1 VEGTAMKAKRTTE
14 ITVQTD
20 EAFVIRRGAGSPQLN
35 CERCGAGVPMIAPEE
50 AAVLMGVAVRAIYRE
65 VEAGR
70 LHFQDSA
77 FGSVVVCLGSLRE
90 MAARLSGNSN
100 TQIKNQKE
108 IQS

>member
-1 VEGTAMKAKRTTE
+1 MKAKRTTE

-20 EAFVIRRGAGSPQLN
+20 EAFVIRRGVGSAHLN
-35 CERCGAGVPMIAPEE
+35 CEQCGAGAPMVAPEE
-50 AAVLMGVAVRAIYRE
+50 AAALMGVAVRAIYRE

-70 LHFQDSA
+70 LHFQDSS
-77 FGSVVVCLGSLRE
+77 FGSVVVCLGSLRDI
-90 MAARLSGNSN
+90 ASSLSGNSS